1 MKRILKLSLPFA
13 AVLLLLFA
21 CLPVQAAGDLPA
33 VTSYVNDYADIIN
46 PADEQSMEDLGRKLA
61 DETGSQIV
69 VVTTDSLDGLH
80 AAQAATAIGN
90 EAQVGSGKLDN
101 GVVILVSMNDKQR
114 FMAIGSGLEGT
125 ITDIDAEHLQQ
136 DWLVPAFQAGDY
148 SRGMKDLY
156 MATAE
161 EIEPGIT
168 NGELQSDPQ
177 KYGYQDDGLSLG
189 SVMVVG
195 GLLLALSFAVVS
207 LFAGGSS
214 ELRLIAGERYRMKIR
229 GFDFDQDTITV
240 FSSNPEVVQARADGW
255 LTAMKPGRA
264 QVTVEKPGYG
274 QKTFSVLVSSRR
286 GYSDRRN
293 DDLLDALFW
302 AGYASSRRRNRY
314 GGYGGGFGSG
324 HSSGGFGGGGF
335 GGGGF
340 SGGGG
345 GFRGGGSGGS
355 W

>member
-46 PADEQSMEDLGRKLA
+46 PADEQAMEDLGRKLA

-69 VVTTDSLDGLH
+69 VVTTDSLDGMD

-161 EIEPGIT
+161 EIESGIT

-177 KYGYQDDGLSLG
+177 KYAYQDDGLSLG

-340 SGGGG
+340 
-345 GFRGGGSGGS
+345 RGGGSGGS